1 MGREHAA
8 SFSWLRKLV
17 FFKASVFGSEFPKR
31 GREKKFK
38 KKNPQALKKKRAGGK
53 NGKKKRASRRAPAL
67 PRQVHQSTLCKESP
81 ALPLTSLARLM
92 HSRGSRYGRL
102 PAHRL
107 HPSPHRRPS
116 TTGHGT
122 GAEHKGKP
130 RSGASDTPAS
140 GAGLGFIQP

>member
-38 KKNPQALKKKRAGGK
+38 KKKTPSIKKKRERGGRT
-53 NGKKKRASRRAPAL
+53 GKKRRAPAL

-140 GAGLGFIQP
+140 GAGLGLIQP